1 MNKKL
6 ISNIERK
13 RLAEIKGFLK
23 SENIPLTS
31 LVKIKGDASFRVYYR
46 INNTDLI
53 LMDANPRTNEK
64 VSSFIKIQ
72 KILSEYGINVPK
84 IYKKDVSLG
93 LMIIQDLGKKRF
105 VDYINHETI
114 LNPMDILS
122 QIHSKS
128 IEMPSK
134 IKNIKKY
141 TLNEQMK
148 ETDLFFSWYLKK
160 HLKKTISKKEKDSF
174 KTIFK
179 KIYKELNI
187 KNYCLVLRDFHMDN
201 IIPMPE
207 MDSSNGRDVP
217 ISSMNELG
225 LIDFQDALVG
235 SPAYDC
241 SSFIDDVRSPIIIE
255 KDERTIFKGQ
265 HSVNLSL
272 NIRLREKKIKG
283 DKEPSIVWRR
293 KKELERL
300 YKEKIEDINVVLKLN
315 NTAYQA
321 LKNFSRQVDYFSI
334 QRNLKILGIFCRLK
348 YRDKKSNYIKYLPRA
363 KKFIRENLKNPEFE
377 ELRNW
382 FIENK
387 INV

>member
-46 INNTDLI
+46 IKNTDLV

-64 VSSFIKIQ
+64 ISSFIKIQ

-105 VDYINHETI
+105 VDYVNRETI
-114 LNPMDILS
+114 LGSMDILS

-187 KNYCLVLRDFHMDN
+187 RNYCLVLRDFHVDN
-201 IIPMPE
+201 IIPMPGV
-207 MDSSNGRDVP
+207 DSSNGRDMP

-235 SPAYDC
+235 SPAYDF
-241 SSFIDDVRSPIIIE
+241 SSFIDDVRSPIMPPVYSSGVITSTFMIGSSNFAPALRIPSRIAIRAAIS
-255 KDERTIFKGQ
+255 KARTEL
-265 HSVNLSL
+265 STSWNL
-272 NIRLREKKIKG
+272 
-283 DKEPSIVWRR
+283 PSI
-293 KKELERL
+293 
-300 YKEKIEDINVVLKLN
+300 NATLK
-315 NTAYQA
+315 
-321 LKNFSRQVDYFSI
+321 SI
-334 QRNLKILGIFCRLK
+334 TGK
-348 YRDKKSNYIKYLPRA
+348 PA
-363 KKFIRENLKNPEFE
+363 KGPL
-377 ELRNW
+377 
-382 FIENK
+382 
-387 INV
+387 

>member
-23 SENIPLTS
+23 SESIPLTS

-64 VSSFIKIQ
+64 ISSFVKIQ

-105 VDYINHETI
+105 VDYINRETFHDSM
-114 LNPMDILS
+114 NILS
-122 QIHSKS
+122 KIHSKS

-187 KNYCLVLRDFHMDN
+187 KNYCLVLRDFHVDN

-207 MDSSNGRDVP
+207 VDSSNGRDIP

-235 SPAYDC
+235 SPAYDF
-241 SSFIDDVRSPIIIE
+241 SSFIDDVRAPIIID
-255 KDERTIFKGQ
+255 KDRRKFLQ
-265 HSVNLSL
+265 HRHSSDLKTSLMLSK
-272 NIRLREKKIKG
+272 RKIDG
-283 DKEPSIVWRR
+283 DKEPSYVWRNI
-293 KKELERL
+293 KEIERL
-300 YKEKIEDINVVLKLN
+300 YKEKIEDINLVLKLN

-321 LKNFSRQVDYFSI
+321 LKNFNTQVDYFSI

-363 KKFIRENLKNPEFE
+363 RKFIRENLKNPEFE